1 MQDPLPISDH
11 LLPITHV
18 QAEAIPSIR
27 RFAGIPKTRS
37 FVALLNPNRE
47 LLLESLLRMTLRG
60 GSAY

>member
-1 MQDPLPISDH
+1 LPISDH

-37 FVALLNPNRE
+37 FVALFFP
-47 LLLESLLRMTLRG
+47 
-60 GSAY
+60 